1 MWNMTCLQA
10 VLICCLFY
18 LFKLTPIISDP
29 EYLLDQHI
37 LICVKSTDA
46 DESYGIELLH
56 SLRFI
61 MQMFSLSRTYSFF
74 CCPLPKGE
82 GCVALRAA
90 QICYTEFQITLTHHG
105 EKTGTLT
112 GGIQLQTSEVK
123 PTEKLY
129 GESGN
134 STLDWTGFS
143 FHTHL
148 WFGPKKSSIYVRL
161 PPTLNRAVVNR
172 LHTVSSVV
180 ELARRSQRLCSVSVQ
195 CLAAFL
201 WDAAA
206 EPVFF
211 ARKH

>member
-1 MWNMTCLQA
+1 MTCLQA
-10 VLICCLFY
+10 VLICRLFY

-46 DESYGIELLH
+46 DESYGIELTY
-56 SLRFI
+56 SLQFI
-61 MQMFSLSRTYSFF
+61 MQLYALNRTYSFVLS
-74 CCPLPKGE
+74 LPKGE

-134 STLDWTGFS
+134 S
-143 FHTHL
+143 
-148 WFGPKKSSIYVRL
+148 
-161 PPTLNRAVVNR
+161 
-172 LHTVSSVV
+172 
-180 ELARRSQRLCSVSVQ
+180 VQ
-195 CLAAFL
+195 DLRIKGAMCKIWL
-201 WDAAA
+201 
-206 EPVFF
+206 ES
-211 ARKH
+211 